1 MKNSYYFYTTFGLL
15 ILLGLIISGYIF
27 GWTVPST
34 TPPGGNLA
42 APINTGSTNQAKTG
56 YLAVGTSTTPTY
68 PLEVGNQLRVWGQLI
83 SKVASGTAPF
93 VIDSPTKVTN
103 LNVDLLDGYDSSDLL
118 GGSSQPDIIGNL
130 YISTTF
136 PGIKRV
142 FITSTS
148 YNGNLGGA
156 SGADSKCQTAANNGN
171 LGGTWKAFVLTS
183 DSSRNSY
190 NKIFTNPTGIYVHV
204 KPITIGI
211 KDYYEVFVW
220 DVRTLV
226 GNTSSGAWAGGIWG
240 SWRVYNE
247 FKIDTWP
254 YTWGSYFWSG
264 SNGQGEVVSG
274 YTCDDWVAG
283 ANLNY
288 GRSGAFRCGGYYN
301 DLFGPTSAACN
312 ANYPLLCVEQ

>member
-1 MKNSYYFYTTFGLL
+1 MKKSYYFYTTFGLL

-42 APINTGSTNQAKTG
+42 PPINTGSTNQAKTG
-56 YLAVGTSTTPTY
+56 FLAVGTSTTPTY

-93 VIDSPTKVTN
+93 VVDSPTKVTN
-103 LNVDLLDGYDSSDLL
+103 LNADLLDGYDSSDLL

-142 FITSTS
+142 FVTSTS

-171 LGGTWKAFVLTS
+171 LGGTWKAFVLTGAT
-183 DSSRNSY
+183 DRNSY
-190 NKIFTNPTGIYVHV
+190 DKVFTNPTGIYVHI
-204 KPITIGI
+204 KPITIGT

-226 GNTSSGAWAGGIWG
+226 GNDAAGIWAGGIWG

-247 FKIDTWP
+247 YKYNTWP
-254 YTWGSYFWSG
+254 YDWGWYYWTGSDVYGKALWSTNCYDWT
-264 SNGQGEVVSG
+264 NGTTAYSGEAGTFRGGDTFNALLKRVS
-274 YTCDDWVAG
+274 
-283 ANLNY
+283 
-288 GRSGAFRCGGYYN
+288 S
-301 DLFGPTSAACN
+301 PCN
-312 ANYPLLCVEQ
+312 TTYPLLCVEQ